1 MRKALII
8 GLDNY
13 TKIPPLTGCVN
24 DAYEVK
30 SVLEHH
36 GDGKI
41 NFATPRLVVS
51 REGSTVTR
59 SELKTL
65 ITELFSGEA
74 DIALLYFAGHGFSG
88 ETGGYLC
95 AEDTSEGDDGLP
107 IAEVMILANKSKA
120 KNKVIILDSCFSGE
134 IANNPNFS
142 AMAEIK
148 EGTTIL
154 TAATADQYAMED
166 EKEGSSSGLFTSLL
180 VDALRGSATNLL
192 GEITPG
198 SVYAH
203 IDQSLGPWS
212 QRPVFKTN
220 VQTFISLRNVAP
232 LVELDDLRK
241 LTVFFERIDY
251 QIPLDPSFE
260 PDRNQE
266 QINDPTIADPDP
278 ENVYIFELLQKFVK
292 VNLVTPVGE
301 KHMFYAAMN
310 SKSCELTVLGQ
321 HYYKL
326 IEKCLI

>member
-24 DAYEVK
+24 DAHEVK

-51 REGSTVTR
+51 REGSAVTK
-59 SELKTL
+59 SELKGL
-65 ITELFSGEA
+65 IAELFSGEA

-95 AEDTSEGDDGLP
+95 AEDTSEGDDGLS
-107 IAEVMILANKSKA
+107 ITEIMILANKSKA
-120 KNKVIILDSCFSGE
+120 RNKVIILDSCFSGE

-154 TAATADQYAMED
+154 TAATADQYAMEN
-166 EKEGSSSGLFTSLL
+166 EHEGSSSGLFTSLL
-180 VDALRGSATNLL
+180 VDALKGSATNLL

-220 VQTFISLRNVAP
+220 VQTFISLRNVTP

-241 LTVFFERIDY
+241 LTVFFKRIDH
-251 QIPLDPSFE
+251 QLPLDPSFE

-266 QINDPTIADPDP
+266 QINDSTIAKPNP

-326 IEKCLI
+326 IEKGLI

>member
-8 GLDNY
+8 GLDKY
-13 TKIPPLTGCVN
+13 KVIPALKGCVS
-24 DAYEVK
+24 DAYSIK

-41 NFATPRLVVS
+41 NFADPRLLVS
-51 REGSTVTR
+51 SEGNTVTK
-59 SELKTL
+59 SELKKL
-65 ITELFSGEA
+65 IRDLFSGESE
-74 DIALLYFAGHGFSG
+74 IALLYFAGHGFSND
-88 ETGGYLC
+88 TGGYLC
-95 AEDTSEGDDGLP
+95 AEDSSDGEDGLP
-107 IAEVMILANKSKA
+107 VSEIMILANKSKA

-154 TAATADQYAMED
+154 TAATSEQYAMENED
-166 EKEGSSSGLFTSLL
+166 EDGTSGLFTDLL
-180 VDALRGSATNLL
+180 VDALRGSAANLL

-220 VQTFISLRNVAP
+220 VQTFISLRNVSP
-232 LVELDDLRK
+232 LVEIDDLRK
-241 LTVFFERIDY
+241 LTDFFISIDY
-251 QIPLDPSFE
+251 RLPLDPSFE

-266 QINDPTIADPDP
+266 QIDDPKIAKPNQ
-278 ENVYIFELLQKFVK
+278 ENVLIFDLLQKFVK
-292 VNLVTPVGE
+292 VNLVKPVGE

-310 SKSCELTVLGQ
+310 SQSCELTVLGQ

-326 IEKCLI
+326 IKKKLI

>member
-13 TKIPPLTGCVN
+13 TKIPPLTGCAN
-24 DAYEVK
+24 DAYKLK

-41 NFATPRLVVS
+41 NFANPRLVVS
-51 REGSTVTR
+51 REGSTVTK
-59 SELKTL
+59 SDLKRL
-65 ITELFSGEA
+65 ITELFSGDP

-95 AEDTSEGDDGLP
+95 AEDTSEGDDGLS

-154 TAATADQYAMED
+154 TAATADQYAMENED
-166 EKEGSSSGLFTSLL
+166 GDSSSGLFTSLL
-180 VDALRGSATNLL
+180 VDALNGSATNLL

-220 VQTFISLRNVAP
+220 VQTFISLRNITP

-241 LTVFFERIDY
+241 LTVFFNRID
-251 QIPLDPSFE
+251 QQLPLNPSFE
-260 PDRNQE
+260 PDRSQE
-266 QINDPTIADPDP
+266 QINDSTISEPNP

-310 SKSCELTVLGQ
+310 SKCCELTVLGQ

-326 IEKCLI
+326 IEKGLI